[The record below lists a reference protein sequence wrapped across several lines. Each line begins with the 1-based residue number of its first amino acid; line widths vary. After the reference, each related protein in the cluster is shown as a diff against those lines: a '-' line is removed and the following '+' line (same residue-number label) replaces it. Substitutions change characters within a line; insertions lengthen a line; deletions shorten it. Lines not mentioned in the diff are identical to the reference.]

1 MSSSMKKI
9 FFTILASFSLLKL
22 CYTQI
27 VYPKTKTV
35 SQSDNYFGKTVSDP
49 YRWLENDRSEE
60 TMQWVKEQNNVTYS
74 YLEQIPFRQKIKERL
89 TELWNFEKM
98 STPFKKGERIFCFYN
113 DGLKNQSVM
122 MVQKS
127 LLDKKKVFL
136 DMNTYS
142 TDGTASLS
150 GYAFSN
156 DNNYMAFGVSRAG
169 SDWVE
174 IHVMDVATG
183 KELSDKIEWVKFSSI
198 AWQGNGFYYSR
209 YDAPEKNSAFTQK
222 NQNHKVYY
230 HKLGTAQ
237 EKDQLVV
244 EDKSHPDRNFSAAVS
259 EDEQFLIVYS
269 SESTSG
275 QSFMF
280 RDLKNG
286 SDWIK
291 PVNDF
296 ENEYDIIDNV
306 GDEIYI
312 RTNWGAP
319 NFRLMKFSV
328 SKSNRENWEVVL
340 PEEKDVL
347 QSVNFMGNKLVSHYL
362 HDVSSKLYVHDYFG
376 KRLKEI
382 SLNSLCT
389 INGWSSSKKEN
400 TAFYSVVSF
409 TAPDNIY
416 FYDGNVGT
424 SKRIFAPILS
434 FKSDD
439 YETKQVFYPSKDGTK
454 IPMFIT
460 HKKGT
465 ELNGNNPCFLFGYG
479 GFQSHYAPEF
489 RIDRAVFLEAGGIY
503 CVANIRGGDE
513 YGEQW
518 HKAGIKCNKQNV
530 FDDFIAAAE
539 YLIRE
544 KYTNSEKLAI
554 HGRSNGGLLI
564 GAVMTQRPEL
574 AKVCIP
580 TVGVLDMLRYHLFT
594 IGRAWS
600 TDYGLSE
607 NKEEFEC
614 LLRYSPLHNVKK
626 SIYPATLVTTGDHD
640 DRVVPAHSFKFISAL
655 QGNQTGNNPVLI
667 RIDVNAGHGSGKPT
681 AKLIDEFT
689 DIWSFVFYNL
699 GVGY

>member
-1 MSSSMKKI
+1 MKKI
-9 FFTILASFSLLKL
+9 FFAVLVISSLLRVGYAQL
-22 CYTQI
+22 

-35 SQSDNYFGKTVSDP
+35 SQTDNYFGKMVTDP
-49 YRWLENDRSEE
+49 YRWLENDKSEE
-60 TMQWVKEQNNVTYS
+60 TEAWVKEQNKVTYD
-74 YLEQIPFRQKIKERL
+74 YLAQIPFRQKIKERL

-98 STPFKKGERIFCFYN
+98 STPFKKGERIFSFYN

-142 TDGTASLS
+142 ADGTASLS

-156 DNNYMAFGVSRAG
+156 DNAYMAFGVSRAG

-174 IHVMDVATG
+174 IHVMDVASG

-209 YDAPEKNSAFTQK
+209 YDAPEKNTAYTQK

-230 HKLGTAQ
+230 HKLGTVQ
-237 EKDQLVV
+237 EKDQLVK
-244 EDKSHPDRNFSAAVS
+244 EDKSHPDRNFSAAVT
-259 EDEQFLIVYS
+259 EDEQFLIIYS

-275 QSFMF
+275 QSFML

-286 SDWIK
+286 GEWIT
-291 PVNDF
+291 PVDNF
-296 ENEYDIIDNV
+296 ENEYEIIDNT

-312 RTNWGAP
+312 RTNWNAP
-319 NFRLMKFSV
+319 NFRLMKFSI
-328 SKSNRENWEVVL
+328 STPARENWQTVIA
-340 PEEKDVL
+340 EEKDVL
-347 QSVNFMGNKLVSHYL
+347 QSVNFMGDKLISHYL
-362 HDVSSKLYVHDYFG
+362 HDVSSKLYVHDYSG

-382 SLNSLCT
+382 SLKGLCT
-389 INGWSSSKKEN
+389 VNGWNSSRKEN
-400 TAFYSVVSF
+400 NAFYSVVSF
-409 TAPDNIY
+409 TAPDNVY

-424 SKRIFAPILS
+424 SKRIFAPVIS

-439 YETKQVFYPSKDGTK
+439 YETKQVFYSSKDGTK

-460 HKKGT
+460 HKKGI
-465 ELNGNNPCFLFGYG
+465 ELNGNNSCFLFGYG

-489 RIDRAVFLEAGGIY
+489 RIDRTVFLEAGGIY

-544 KYTNSEKLAI
+544 KYTSSEKLAI

-564 GAVMTQRPEL
+564 GAVMTQRPNL

-607 NKEEFEC
+607 NKEEFDC
-614 LLRYSPLHNVKK
+614 LVRYSPLHNVKK
-626 SIYPATLVTTGDHD
+626 AEYPATLVTTGDHD
-640 DRVVPAHSFKFISAL
+640 DRVVPAHSFKFISTL
-655 QGNQTGNNPVLI
+655 QANQTGKNPTLI

-681 AKLIDEFT
+681 SKLIDEFT
-689 DIWSFVFYNL
+689 DIWSFVFFNL
-699 GVGY
+699 EMEK